1 MVEKARADFQSKVK
15 LLGGYYSWDRRQL
28 PIYVKRRRL
37 SRALFEPMLIAFTGM
52 RSERKLGEYRVGQLV
67 VSLHRS
73 GVACLTMWIS
83 PAKTKPAIS
92 LRAEDILE
100 ITRRL
105 NEVTVE
111 VGLAKQISE
120 TAQKLNSTF
129 GLRLTR
135 RKDLDAK
142 ANQTELASSYN
153 AQYEVWEGSLA
164 KLLDL
169 YRVLIGSLSLEL
181 MGKASTRDN
190 LRTFR
195 GVSALGYSI
204 LHLYDFG
211 HTISNPFEEVVKVYP
226 RQISGILIRDRLFT
240 NNTTQYTVF
249 SLVDVSLREGLSSMF
264 SASKSLTIY
273 SSHNWNRLEEENK
286 TRVLWWPGMA
296 QIATTAQWEM
306 LCSLR
311 QLLEGYNV
319 LLEDVS
325 VEGGTI
331 ADLIGAEAKITR
343 GLEEI
348 YAATHARYRSV
359 GYWWQLAEDELW
371 INELE
376 KVVRQKLEDT
386 HMMIVTTTDRQVN
399 RRLLWLTI
407 VTTAL
412 TALTVVAGFQE
423 IWRILQAFW
432 NVATQVFLPKQNAFT
447 YQYYLDLFSC
457 AVTRVLTDCVSL

>member
-1 MVEKARADFQSKVK
+1 
-15 LLGGYYSWDRRQL
+15 
-28 PIYVKRRRL
+28 
-37 SRALFEPMLIAFTGM
+37 
-52 RSERKLGEYRVGQLV
+52 
-67 VSLHRS
+67 
-73 GVACLTMWIS
+73 
-83 PAKTKPAIS
+83 
-92 LRAEDILE
+92 
-100 ITRRL
+100 
-105 NEVTVE
+105 
-111 VGLAKQISE
+111 
-120 TAQKLNSTF
+120 
-129 GLRLTR
+129 
-135 RKDLDAK
+135 
-142 ANQTELASSYN
+142 
-153 AQYEVWEGSLA
+153 
-164 KLLDL
+164 
-169 YRVLIGSLSLEL
+169 
-181 MGKASTRDN
+181 
-190 LRTFR
+190 
-195 GVSALGYSI
+195 
-204 LHLYDFG
+204 
-211 HTISNPFEEVVKVYP
+211 
-226 RQISGILIRDRLFT
+226 
-240 NNTTQYTVF
+240 
-249 SLVDVSLREGLSSMF
+249 
-264 SASKSLTIY
+264 
-273 SSHNWNRLEEENK
+273 
-286 TRVLWWPGMA
+286 MA

-359 GYWWQLAEDELW
+359 GYWWQRAEDELW